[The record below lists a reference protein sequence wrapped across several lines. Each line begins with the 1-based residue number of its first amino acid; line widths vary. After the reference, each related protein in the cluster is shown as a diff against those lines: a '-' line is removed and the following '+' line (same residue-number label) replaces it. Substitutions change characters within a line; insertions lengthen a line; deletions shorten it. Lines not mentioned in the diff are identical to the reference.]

1 MFRGRKDLS
10 LDGKGRITMPA
21 KYRERMLAVAGGS
34 MVITIDPSKCLLI
47 YPLPMWEEVEAK
59 LAAVATQ
66 HEANRKFTRFIV
78 HNAEEVEMDAQG
90 RFVIPPLL
98 RQYAKLDKK
107 VVMAGAI
114 NKIELW
120 DEARYLE
127 QQLDWPDAAD
137 LPPEIAG
144 FAL

>member
-90 RFVIPPLL
+90 RFVIPPCCGNTPNSI
-98 RQYAKLDKK
+98 R
-107 VVMAGAI
+107 
-114 NKIELW
+114 
-120 DEARYLE
+120 R
-127 QQLDWPDAAD
+127 
-137 LPPEIAG
+137 
-144 FAL
+144 